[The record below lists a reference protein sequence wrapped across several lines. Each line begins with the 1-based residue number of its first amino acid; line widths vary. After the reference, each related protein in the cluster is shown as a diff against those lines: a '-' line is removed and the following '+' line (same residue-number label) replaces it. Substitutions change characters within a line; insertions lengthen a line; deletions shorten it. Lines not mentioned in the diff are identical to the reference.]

1 MDRPTVAAS
10 EPHDVRET
18 ILQESGRL
26 FVARG
31 YHGLAMRE
39 LAEAVGVSKAALY
52 YHFTDKEDL
61 FMAVLTS
68 NLDRIEQVINEAR
81 KARTRGKERPRDRF
95 VFKRSEIERDF
106 AAAGL
111 EMIGHADF
119 IRYWDKWRAYVLRVK
134 K

>member
-1 MDRPTVAAS
+1 M
-10 EPHDVRET
+10 
-18 ILQESGRL
+18 LQEFARISSGT
-26 FVARG
+26 VI
-31 YHGLAMRE
+31 
-39 LAEAVGVSKAALY
+39 VSLWVDGNFRAWR
-52 YHFTDKEDL
+52 HE
-61 FMAVLTS
+61 
-68 NLDRIEQVINEAR
+68 INEAR